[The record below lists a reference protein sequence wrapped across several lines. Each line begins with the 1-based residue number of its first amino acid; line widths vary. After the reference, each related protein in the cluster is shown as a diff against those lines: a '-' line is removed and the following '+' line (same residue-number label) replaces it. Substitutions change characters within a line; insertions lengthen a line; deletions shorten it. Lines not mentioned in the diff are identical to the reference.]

1 MPEVLSTIEDKSG
14 ITFSSV
20 KKGMSQAA
28 NFVPYSYPTE
38 TQYGKSY
45 LLSDI
50 EGGVAIKTGTPQ
62 MTSAEDTGS
71 AFIGYYPAD
80 NPEIAFAGFIEHGEW
95 SKLMIR
101 EMIMDY
107 IDTYK

>member
-1 MPEVLSTIEDKSG
+1 M
-14 ITFSSV
+14 
-20 KKGMSQAA
+20 
-28 NFVPYSYPTE
+28 
-38 TQYGKSY
+38 
-45 LLSDI
+45 
-50 EGGVAIKTGTPQ
+50 KTGTPQ

-101 EMIMDY
+101 QIIEGY
-107 IDTYK
+107 LEN